1 MLQRRLEMNTR
12 SADNVYLDAIEIAEN
27 LFGSHMPANI
37 LTIGAAYQ
45 AGVMPISAEA
55 IEAAIKLNGV
65 AVAMNLDAFRV
76 GRLIVADPEWLSSL
90 ELNRLGAQPITTE
103 LLTQEAEA
111 LLDST
116 GATGEL
122 RRLLSL
128 RISELVA
135 YQNLAYAEQYVSFVN
150 EVIAAENRL
159 GETSD
164 GRLSQAVARYLF
176 KLMAYK
182 DEYEVARLSLK
193 PAFQNALTEQF
204 GSDVV
209 MRYMLH
215 PPVFKALG
223 VKKKIGFGR
232 WFNVGFR
239 LLCAM
244 KGLRGTRWDIFGYDE
259 VRREERQLI
268 GEYRDLMASVI
279 AKLATGEGA
288 EYDRAVE
295 LAELPDLIRGYDE
308 VKLANIGRYREQVV
322 VLQNAG
328 SAVATV

>member
-1 MLQRRLEMNTR
+1 M
-12 SADNVYLDAIEIAEN
+12 
-27 LFGSHMPANI
+27 
-37 LTIGAAYQ
+37 
-45 AGVMPISAEA
+45 
-55 IEAAIKLNGV
+55 
-65 AVAMNLDAFRV
+65 
-76 GRLIVADPEWLSSL
+76 
-90 ELNRLGAQPITTE
+90 
-103 LLTQEAEA
+103 
-111 LLDST
+111 
-116 GATGEL
+116 
-122 RRLLSL
+122 
-128 RISELVA
+128 
-135 YQNLAYAEQYVSFVN
+135 
-150 EVIAAENRL
+150 
-159 GETSD
+159 
-164 GRLSQAVARYLF
+164 
-176 KLMAYK
+176 
-182 DEYEVARLSLK
+182 ARLSLK